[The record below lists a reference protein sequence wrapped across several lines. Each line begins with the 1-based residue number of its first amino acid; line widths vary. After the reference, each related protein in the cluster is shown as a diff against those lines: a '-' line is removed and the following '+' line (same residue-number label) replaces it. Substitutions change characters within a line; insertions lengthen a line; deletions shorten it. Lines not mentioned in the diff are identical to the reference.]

1 MNDREAAAQDKEG
14 IAASLLGH
22 LAQVR
27 DLRLKRAADPRPEDH
42 LWLRAWQSERLAR
55 TYADLLD
62 NPRYRPAAEFFLTEL
77 YGVKDFTARD
87 AEIER
92 VMPTLVR
99 LLPARALLTLSEAM
113 RMDLLSESLD
123 AEMVAQLRRL
133 GRAGKIDDR
142 AYAEAYR
149 ACGRRAEREEQIV
162 LVEDIGRSLERLTRM
177 HMLGTTLRL
186 MKRPAEMA
194 GLANLQGFL
203 QHGFEA
209 FRQMGDAGFF
219 LETIG
224 TRETELMQ
232 RLLGER

>member
-1 MNDREAAAQDKEG
+1 MNDREAATQDKEG
-14 IAASLLGH
+14 IGASLLGH

-27 DLRLKRAADPRPEDH
+27 DLRLKRAGDPQADSH
-42 LWLRAWQSERLAR
+42 LCLKTWQSERLAR
-55 TYADLLD
+55 TYADLLGH
-62 NPRYRPAAEFFLTEL
+62 PRYRPAAEFFLTEL

-92 VMPTLVR
+92 VVPTLVH
-99 LLPARALLTLSEAM
+99 LLPARALSTLSEAM

-123 AEMVAQLRRL
+123 ADMVAQLRRL
-133 GRAGKIDDR
+133 GRADKIDDR
-142 AYAEAYR
+142 AYADAYR

-177 HMLGTTLRL
+177 SMLGTTLKL
-186 MKRPAEMA
+186 MKRPAELA
-194 GLANLQGFL
+194 GLANLQRFL

-209 FRQMGDAGFF
+209 FRHMGDASFF
-219 LETIG
+219 LETIV

-232 RLLGER
+232 RLLDER